1 MSARSLGI
9 VYGLMACVLWGITFV
24 IPRVLHEASP
34 VLVTLCRYLV
44 FGSFS
49 LGILIYRRKEVVQ
62 TITKKHLKM
71 SFFLSIMSNSLYYV
85 LAVIGLRL
93 VGVPFGSLVIGLVPI
108 TLVLFGK
115 EGTLNRKMYESC
127 ALILVGLLCL
137 NYQVFAGDTLS
148 TESQFMKLVGVV
160 VVFMCLTMWTIYG
173 IQNGRYLKSHP
184 EIRGGIWTSLIG
196 LMSLLSLLSMLPI
209 LIPLSGNPFHEWES
223 FGTDVR
229 TKIIFWSLLSGL
241 VSSWFAYT
249 MWNKASKLLPTSFL
263 GQIVVVETMSAITAD
278 HIIDRSWPSAM
289 TMIAVVFILS
299 GTYWGMKN
307 SSPK

>member
-1 MSARSLGI
+1 MSARSQGI
-9 VYGLMACVLWGITFV
+9 VFGLVACILWGITFV

-34 VLVTLCRYLV
+34 VLVTLCRYIF

-49 LGILIYRRKEVVQ
+49 LGVLAFRRKEVRK

-108 TLVLFGK
+108 TLVLFGR

-127 ALILVGLLCL
+127 GLIFIGLLCL
-137 NYQVFAGDTLS
+137 NYQVFAGDSLS
-148 TESQFMKLVGVV
+148 NESQFMKLVGVV
-160 VVFMCLTMWTIYG
+160 VVFTCLTMWTIYG
-173 IQNGRYLKSHP
+173 IQNGRYLKANP

-196 LMSLLSLLSMLPI
+196 VMSLFSLICMLPV
-209 LIPLSGNPFHEWES
+209 LIPLAGNPFTEWLGFS
-223 FGTDVR
+223 SDIKI
-229 TKIIFWSLLSGL
+229 KIILWSLLSGFL
-241 VSSWFAYT
+241 ASWFAYT

-263 GQIVVVETMSAITAD
+263 GQIVVVETISAITAD

-289 TMIAVVFILS
+289 TLIAVLFVLS

-307 SSPK
+307 STK